1 MARLIVRP
9 AEHQDRSIVPSPAAP
24 RCEHCGR
31 PHGHTLRC
39 LPDGR
44 WLSPDGIWFSDA
56 GDPAPWPDVVE
67 YAGVRTSRSIVGQ
80 YRRAAAIE
88 RSAEKAMAEKAMA
101 EKAMERRWLCRRCHM
116 VTARDEHRRV
126 TRTRSLMRLA
136 LGDLFEGTY
145 TI

>member
-1 MARLIVRP
+1 MARLIDRP
-9 AEHQDRSIVPSPAAP
+9 AEPQDRSIAPSPAAP

-44 WLSPDGIWFSDA
+44 WLSPDGIWFSDE

-88 RSAEKAMAEKAMA
+88 RSAEKAMA

>member
-1 MARLIVRP
+1 MARLIDRP
-9 AEHQDRSIVPSPAAP
+9 AEHQDRPIAPGTAAP
-24 RCEHCGR
+24 HCEHCGR

-44 WLSPDGIWFSDA
+44 WLSPDGIWFSDE

-67 YAGVRTSRSIVGQ
+67 YAGVRTSRSIVGL
-80 YRRAAAIE
+80 YRRRAAAIE
-88 RSAEKAMAEKAMA
+88 LSAEN
-101 EKAMERRWLCRRCHM
+101 AMERRWLCRRCHM

>member
-1 MARLIVRP
+1 MARLIDRP
-9 AEHQDRSIVPSPAAP
+9 AEHQDRSISPGTAAP
-24 RCEHCGR
+24 QCEHCGR

-44 WLSPDGIWFSDA
+44 WLSPDGIWFSDE

>member
-1 MARLIVRP
+1 MARLIDRP
-9 AEHQDRSIVPSPAAP
+9 SEHQDRHIAPVSAAP

-44 WLSPDGIWFSDA
+44 WLSPDGIWFSDE

-67 YAGVRTSRSIVGQ
+67 YAGVRTSRSIIGL
-80 YRRAAAIE
+80 YRRREAAIE
-88 RSAEKAMAEKAMA
+88 ASAER
-101 EKAMERRWLCRRCHM
+101 AMERRWLCRRCHM

>member
-1 MARLIVRP
+1 MARLIDLH
-9 AEHQDRSIVPSPAAP
+9 AEHHALPAAPRSAAP

-44 WLSPDGIWFSDA
+44 WLSPDGIWFSEE
-56 GDPAPWPDVVE
+56 GTPAPWPDVVE
-67 YAGVRTSRSIVGQ
+67 YAGVRTSRSIVGL
-80 YRRAAAIE
+80 YRRREAAIE
-88 RSAEKAMAEKAMA
+88 ASAETV
-101 EKAMERRWLCRRCHM
+101 MERQWLCRRCHM

>member
-1 MARLIVRP
+1 M
-9 AEHQDRSIVPSPAAP
+9 
-24 RCEHCGR
+24 
-31 PHGHTLRC
+31 
-39 LPDGR
+39 
-44 WLSPDGIWFSDA
+44 SPDGIWFGDD

-67 YAGVRTSRSIVGQ
+67 YAGVRTSRSIVGL
-80 YRRAAAIE
+80 YRRRTTIE
-88 RSAEKAMAEKAMA
+88 TSA

-136 LGDLFEGTY
+136 IGDLFEGTY

>member
-1 MARLIVRP
+1 MARLIDRP
-9 AEHQDRSIVPSPAAP
+9 AEHQDRRTSPGPAAP

-67 YAGVRTSRSIVGQ
+67 YAGVRTSRSIVGL

-88 RSAEKAMAEKAMA
+88 APAERV
-101 EKAMERRWLCRRCHM
+101 MERRWLCRRCHM

-136 LGDLFEGTY
+136 IGDLFEGTY
-145 TI
+145 SI

>member
-1 MARLIVRP
+1 MARLIDRP
-9 AEHQDRSIVPSPAAP
+9 AEHQDRHFASSRSAP

-44 WLSPDGIWFSDA
+44 WLSPDGIWFGDD

-67 YAGVRTSRSIVGQ
+67 YAGVRTSRSIVGL
-80 YRRAAAIE
+80 YRRRTTIE
-88 RSAEKAMAEKAMA
+88 TSA

-136 LGDLFEGTY
+136 IGDLFEGTY